1 MPQNKYKIFDKMIE
15 GIQIVNRDWQYVYV
29 NDTVVEHSKYS
40 RKELLG
46 YTMMEKYPGI
56 ETTAMFR
63 CLETCMNEG
72 VSQVLLNEFDFP
84 DGSKGYFELRVQ
96 EIDEGIL
103 VLSIDVSQQKQAE
116 QILLQN
122 NAMLDEKVKERTAE
136 LIGKNKELE
145 QFAYIA
151 SHDLQEPLRTV
162 SNYIEIFKEDYGE
175 TLDATAMGYLDSVD
189 RAMKR
194 MSTLSK
200 ALLDFSRLG
209 KNTEIVSVDCNQIV
223 ADVLSDLENVIQK
236 TATAVTYNDMPV
248 LKGYEVELRQLFQNL
263 ISNAIKFR
271 NAEVKPK
278 IHIHASETATHWQF
292 KITDNGIGIESKY
305 FERIFQ
311 IFQRLHTKEKYEGS
325 GIGLANCKKIVELH
339 KGAITLESE
348 LNKGSTFIFTIS
360 KQLRNE

>member
-1 MPQNKYKIFDKMIE
+1 M
-15 GIQIVNRDWQYVYV
+15 YV

-46 YTMMEKYPGI
+46 YTMMEKYQGI
-56 ETTAMFR
+56 ETTNMFR
-63 CLETCMNEG
+63 CLEECMHEG
-72 VSQVLLNEFDFP
+72 ISQLLINEFEFP
-84 DGSKGYFELRVQ
+84 DGTKGYFELRMQ
-96 EIDEGIL
+96 AIDEGVLIL
-103 VLSIDVSQQKQAE
+103 SVDVTQQKQAE
-116 QILLQN
+116 QILLDN

-136 LIGKNKELE
+136 LSAKNKELE

-175 TLDATAMGYLDSVD
+175 TLDETAMGYLDAVN

-194 MSTLSK
+194 MSTLSR

-209 KNTEIVSVDCNQIV
+209 RNTEIVSVDCNQLV
-223 ADVLSDLENVIQK
+223 KDVISDLGNVIQQ
-236 TATAVTYNDMPV
+236 TETQITYKNLPV
-248 LKGYEVELRQLFQNL
+248 LNGYETELRQLFQNL
-263 ISNAIKFR
+263 TSNAIKFR
-271 NAEVKPK
+271 SPDIKPK
-278 IHIHASETATHWQF
+278 INIEVLDKNTHWEFQF
-292 KITDNGIGIESKY
+292 SDNGIGIEPQY

-339 KGAITLESE
+339 KGVITLESE
-348 LNKGSTFIFTIS
+348 LDKGSTFIFSIS
-360 KQLRNE
+360 KLLSNEQKG

>member
-1 MPQNKYKIFDKMIE
+1 MAPNKYKIFDKMIE
-15 GIQIVNRDWQYVYV
+15 GVQIVNSNWQYVYV

-56 ETTAMFR
+56 ETTNMFR
-63 CLETCMNEG
+63 CLEECMQHG
-72 VSQVLLNEFDFP
+72 TSHLLVNEFDFP
-84 DGSKGYFELRVQ
+84 DGTKGYFELRVQ
-96 EIDEGIL
+96 SVDEGVLI
-103 VLSIDVSQQKQAE
+103 LSIDVTQQKQAE
-116 QILLQN
+116 QVLLQN

-136 LIGKNKELE
+136 LIAKNKELE

-162 SNYIEIFKEDYGE
+162 SNYIQIFKEDYSE
-175 TLDATAMGYLDSVD
+175 KLDVTAMGYLDAVN

-194 MSTLSK
+194 MSTLSR

-209 KNTEIVSVDCNQIV
+209 RNKEIVTIDCNQLLT
-223 ADVLSDLENVIQK
+223 DVLADLENVVQK
-236 TATAVTYNDMPV
+236 TGTVVTNKTLPA
-248 LKGYEVELRQLFQNL
+248 LTGYETELRQLFQNL

-271 NAEVKPK
+271 NSDIPPQ
-278 IHIHASETATHWQF
+278 IHIDVSEKETTWEF
-292 KITDNGIGIESKY
+292 RIIDNGIGIEPQY

-311 IFQRLHTKEKYEGS
+311 IFQRLHTTDKYEGS

-339 KGAITLESE
+339 KGNITLESE
-348 LNKGSTFIFTIS
+348 LHKGSTFIFTIS
-360 KQLRNE
+360 KQLSNE